1 MMWRGSENSA
11 FLATSCTG
19 DIGLREMRCQMTGK
33 LRRRDLVK
41 TLAAA
46 GGVLALCRVASA
58 AEPDKASKLP
68 GEWLYDGKEDQPCA
82 IFQHGRILLLVNEE
96 GELATARLTEARKFV
111 VLRGYGGWGEEGLV
125 GKLDKKGKTISWS

>member
-1 MMWRGSENSA
+1 
-11 FLATSCTG
+11 
-19 DIGLREMRCQMTGK
+19 MTAK

-41 TLAAA
+41 TVAAA
-46 GGVLALCRVASA
+46 GGLLALGRVASA

-96 GELATARLTEARKFV
+96 GEFATARLTEAKKFV
-111 VLRGYGGWGEEGLV
+111 VLKGWEEGLT
-125 GKLDKKGKTISWS
+125 GELDDKGKAIAWSNGTTWKRP

>member
-1 MMWRGSENSA
+1 
-11 FLATSCTG
+11 
-19 DIGLREMRCQMTGK
+19 MTEK
-33 LRRRDLVK
+33 LQRRDLVK
-41 TLAAA
+41 RVAAA
-46 GGVLALCRVASA
+46 GGLLVLGNVASA
-58 AEPDKASKLP
+58 AKPDKTSKLP

-125 GKLDKKGKTISWS
+125 GTLDKQGKTISWSNGSTWKRP

>member
-1 MMWRGSENSA
+1 
-11 FLATSCTG
+11 
-19 DIGLREMRCQMTGK
+19 MRWQMTGK

-41 TLAAA
+41 IVAAA
-46 GGVLALCRVASA
+46 GGLLALGRVASA

-96 GELATARLTEARKFV
+96 GEFATARLSEVKKFV
-111 VLRGYGGWGEEGLV
+111 VLKSQHWEEGLV
-125 GKLDKKGKTISWS
+125 GELDDQAKAIAWSNGTTWKRP